1 MNLKIRL
8 FLYDMYIFPY
18 LHSTYKNNRSKD
30 SKNSILHLP
39 IIIYPISPISL
50 IPYVELRDNNT
61 LFVLKINSF
70 SRNVLLLVS
79 SLFLF
84 FRLLITNQEKD
95 IRTIRAN
102 VKFVSTLSTGLIE
115 DSARINANIKGAL
128 GSNWLRDGIP
138 EFEEREGGEKKGK
151 QKDRD

>member
-1 MNLKIRL
+1 M
-8 FLYDMYIFPY
+8 
-18 LHSTYKNNRSKD
+18 
-30 SKNSILHLP
+30 
-39 IIIYPISPISL
+39 
-50 IPYVELRDNNT
+50 
-61 LFVLKINSF
+61 
-70 SRNVLLLVS
+70 LLLVS

-138 EFEEREGGEKKGK
+138 EFEEREGGKKKGK